1 MLGSSGSVP
10 RVGDDG
16 TSQQCALQLSAA
28 KLPDGTL
35 FESFESHAGDDML
48 AFFSLLGS
56 EAGGEDFGYLVR
68 KVSLPLPKSGI
79 SGRWYYTAADSRGKL
94 RVKSGKLRV
103 GGCFSRGMEVDFSGC
118 RFQQTEDALDECCLT
133 ASVRTDDAQ
142 KVPFVNV
149 QVDVV
154 EYGTAVVSGSK
165 VLYFDNRFHVWRI
178 TSFMYHSVIN
188 AMEARCYSGSI
199 GVRALATFSISVSQS

>member
-1 MLGSSGSVP
+1 
-10 RVGDDG
+10 
-16 TSQQCALQLSAA
+16 
-28 KLPDGTL
+28 
-35 FESFESHAGDDML
+35 
-48 AFFSLLGS
+48 
-56 EAGGEDFGYLVR
+56 
-68 KVSLPLPKSGI
+68 
-79 SGRWYYTAADSRGKL
+79 
-94 RVKSGKLRV
+94 
-103 GGCFSRGMEVDFSGC
+103 MEVDFSGC

-165 VLYFDNRFHVWRI
+165 VLYFDNRFHIWRI

-188 AMEARCYSGSI
+188 AMEARCYSGPI

>member
-1 MLGSSGSVP
+1 
-10 RVGDDG
+10 
-16 TSQQCALQLSAA
+16 
-28 KLPDGTL
+28 
-35 FESFESHAGDDML
+35 
-48 AFFSLLGS
+48 
-56 EAGGEDFGYLVR
+56 
-68 KVSLPLPKSGI
+68 
-79 SGRWYYTAADSRGKL
+79 
-94 RVKSGKLRV
+94 
-103 GGCFSRGMEVDFSGC
+103 MEVDFSGC

-133 ASVRTDDAQ
+133 ASVRTDDAQEVVLPDLQ

-165 VLYFDNRFHVWRI
+165 VLYFDNRFHIWRI